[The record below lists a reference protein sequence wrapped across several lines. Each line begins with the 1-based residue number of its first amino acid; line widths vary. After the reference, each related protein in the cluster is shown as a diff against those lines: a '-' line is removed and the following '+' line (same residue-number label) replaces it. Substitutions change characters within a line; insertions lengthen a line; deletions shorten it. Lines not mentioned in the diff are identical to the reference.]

1 MIQIGKIFADR
12 YRIIKEIGRGGMANV
27 YQGEDT
33 FLGNRQ
39 VAIKVLRS
47 NFENDDIAIARFQRE
62 AFAMAELSHPNIVG
76 ISDVGE
82 FENQQYIVMEYVDG
96 MTLKQYIIQK
106 APLSNDEAI
115 EITTEILSAMDM
127 AHSHGIIHRDL
138 KPQNVL
144 VAQSGTVK
152 VTDFGIAKAL
162 SETSLTQTNTMFGSV
177 HYLSP
182 EQARGSNATVQS
194 DIYAIGIILFE
205 LLTGQIPFDGDSAVA
220 IALKHFQENIPSI
233 INLNPDVPQS
243 LENVVIRAT
252 AKDIKNRYADVEE
265 MMTDL
270 ATSTSLDRK
279 GEEKLVFTKD
289 QDETKIM
296 PANLINPYDTKP
308 LIDKASTSE
317 RTVYVAD
324 EGNAEVYWYDK
335 NNMPS
340 TTVWDKVVTMTEQE
354 ALAAGKHHA
363 NVEKIPESAEVAQ
376 RAAGTAQRK
385 PKKSKKKL
393 ILALVLA
400 FILIGG
406 GVAAWMASTPNNVKV
421 PNLTNLTENQAK
433 TKLEAAKLGI
443 GTVYH
448 ETSKEVAKNKVTR
461 SNPKSGSSVR
471 SGSKVNIYLSEG
483 GNSFKMKN
491 YVGKDYQDV
500 KDDLMIEH
508 DVAENQI
515 VSKTVESSQPAGT
528 VVSQTPKS
536 GDYFD
541 LDGDAQIV
549 LEVSEGEQGTMPEFK
564 NRTYKQVKADLI
576 SMGVPEENIILDEQP
591 NTNYPNGENYV
602 YDSNVAA
609 GDTFNIA
616 TQQITLT
623 YLGAYQ
629 PASTSSTT
637 TPESTTTQSTPE
649 STTSTTSTTESSTP
663 ESTTTQSSTSESESS
678 AKAETTHSSKEET
691 KDSSGDTT
699 TSTSSSE

>member
-308 LIDKASTSE
+308 LIDKSSTSE

-324 EGNAEVYWYDK
+324 EGKAEVYWYDK

-629 PASTSSTT
+629 PASTSTT

-663 ESTTTQSSTSESESS
+663 DSTTTQSSTSESESS

>member
-363 NVEKIPESAEVAQ
+363 NVEKIPESTEVAQ

-433 TKLEAAKLGI
+433 TKLEAAKLGL

-541 LDGDAQIV
+541 LDGDTQIV

-629 PASTSSTT
+629 PASTSTT

>member
-363 NVEKIPESAEVAQ
+363 NVEKIPESTEVAQ

-433 TKLEAAKLGI
+433 TKLEAAKLGL

-629 PASTSSTT
+629 PASTSTT

>member
-324 EGNAEVYWYDK
+324 EGKAEVYWYDK

-363 NVEKIPESAEVAQ
+363 NVEKIPESTEVAQ

-433 TKLEAAKLGI
+433 TKLEAAKLGL

-541 LDGDAQIV
+541 LDGDTQIV

-629 PASTSSTT
+629 PASTSTT

>member
-308 LIDKASTSE
+308 LIDKSSTSE

-324 EGNAEVYWYDK
+324 EGKAEVYWYDK

-363 NVEKIPESAEVAQ
+363 NVEKIPESTEVAQ

-541 LDGDAQIV
+541 LDGDAQII

-629 PASTSSTT
+629 PASTSTT

>member
-354 ALAAGKHHA
+354 AIAAGKHHA
-363 NVEKIPESAEVAQ
+363 NVEKIPESTEVAQ

-433 TKLEAAKLGI
+433 TKLEAAKLGL

-629 PASTSSTT
+629 PASTSTT

>member
-324 EGNAEVYWYDK
+324 EGKAEVYWYDK

-363 NVEKIPESAEVAQ
+363 NVEKIPESTEVAQ

-433 TKLEAAKLGI
+433 TKLEAAKLGL

-541 LDGDAQIV
+541 LDGDAQII

-629 PASTSSTT
+629 PASTSTT